1 LQILDNVDASWK
13 GILENALNALDDE
26 YLEFLKTD
34 NSYFPDQK
42 NFLNAFKTL
51 PLEKTKYILFGQDPY
66 PREESAIGY
75 AFIDGKVGEIFGENG
90 LTKEVNRATSLRNF
104 IKMALLCD
112 GALSDDFSKEA
123 VADVDKTSYIK
134 TIDQLREN
142 FEKNGVLLLNMALV
156 FTNKED
162 SKKHVKAWN
171 SFIKALLA
179 GLKERDIELIL
190 FGKMAE
196 VLEKIDETKSFKKH
210 MMPHPYNIGFI
221 ADSNAHRL
229 FKPMRLLYFH

>member
-1 LQILDNVDASWK
+1 MQILDNVDASWK
-13 GILENALNALDDE
+13 DILENALSALDDE

-34 NSYFPDQK
+34 DSYFPNQN
-42 NFLNAFKTL
+42 NFFNAFKTL

-75 AFIDGKVGEIFGENG
+75 AFIDGKVGDIFSENG

-104 IKMALLCD
+104 MKMALLCD
-112 GALSDDFSKEA
+112 GALSDDFSKDA
-123 VADVDKTSYIK
+123 VASVDKTSYIK
-134 TIDQLREN
+134 TINHLREN

-156 FTNKED
+156 FTRKED

-171 SFIKALLA
+171 SFIKALLY
-179 GLKERDIELIL
+179 GLKEKDIELIL

-196 VLEKIDETKSFKKH
+196 VLEKVDEAKSFKKH
-210 MMPHPYNIGFI
+210 TMPHPYNIGFI
-221 ADSNAHRL
+221 TDTNAHRL
-229 FKPMRLLYFH
+229 FKPMRLLSL